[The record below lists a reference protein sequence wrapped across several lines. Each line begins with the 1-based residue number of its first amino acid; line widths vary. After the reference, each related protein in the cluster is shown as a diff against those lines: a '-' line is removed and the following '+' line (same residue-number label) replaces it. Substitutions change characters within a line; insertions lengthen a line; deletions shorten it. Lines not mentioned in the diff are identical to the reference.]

1 MESGKMVLIHLL
13 AGKEWSADVE
23 NRLVAICFFFLI
35 PQNKS
40 PFLL

>member
-13 AGKEWSADVE
+13 TGKEWSADVE
-23 NRLVAICFFFLI
+23 NRLVAICFFLI